1 MIIFDYGVFNKFHF
15 LIVLD
20 NCFESNMLLILLS
33 VTMYLHWEMINIF
46 PLGNYQ
52 YISTGKLSIYFHWE
66 IIPVFP
72 ITSYVFYEHELAG
85 LLPLGRVPP
94 GFLVGEGAK
103 EWAARHGIQTVKSE
117 NLISDKAAKL
127 YKVFFLT
134 INATKTR
141 FKGRFALLFLLPIS
155 SF

>member
-1 MIIFDYGVFNKFHF
+1 MSHNVFA
-15 LIVLD
+15 
-20 NCFESNMLLILLS
+20 
-33 VTMYLHWEMINIF
+33 
-46 PLGNYQ
+46 LGNYQ
-52 YISTGKLSIYFHWE
+52 YISTGKISLYFRL
-66 IIPVFP
+66 FL
-72 ITSYVFYEHELAG
+72 ELAG

>member
-1 MIIFDYGVFNKFHF
+1 MSHNVFA
-15 LIVLD
+15 
-20 NCFESNMLLILLS
+20 
-33 VTMYLHWEMINIF
+33 
-46 PLGNYQ
+46 LGNYQ
-52 YISTGKLSIYFHWE
+52 YISTGKISLYFRLFL
-66 IIPVFP
+66 VCL
-72 ITSYVFYEHELAG
+72 YEHELAG